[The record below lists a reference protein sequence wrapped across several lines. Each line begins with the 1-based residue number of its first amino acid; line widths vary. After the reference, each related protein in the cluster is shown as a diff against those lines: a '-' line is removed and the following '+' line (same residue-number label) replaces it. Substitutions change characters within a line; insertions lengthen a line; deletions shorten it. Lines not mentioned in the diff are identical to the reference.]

1 MIYKFIVAAVAL
13 CLVLFAAPV
22 LRAQTKNAL
31 PPAQTEVIQFHLEHR
46 CATCLKIEKMTRATL
61 ASYFKDVP
69 FALVN
74 VEKKENEKLAGDF
87 GVYGTALFLYNPATG
102 KKKDLTE
109 FAFLKAG
116 NEALFTAEL
125 KKLIEEFLKS

>member
-1 MIYKFIVAAVAL
+1 MTYKFIVTAVAL
-13 CLVLFAAPV
+13 LLFFFAAPT
-22 LRAQTKNAL
+22 LRAQTKTA
-31 PPAQTEVIQFHLEHR
+31 PAATKTEVIQFHLEHR

-61 ASYFKDVP
+61 SSYFKDVP

-74 VEKKENEKLAGDF
+74 VEKKENEKLAGEF

-102 KKKDLTE
+102 KKKNLTE

-125 KKLIEEFLKS
+125 KKQIEEFLKS